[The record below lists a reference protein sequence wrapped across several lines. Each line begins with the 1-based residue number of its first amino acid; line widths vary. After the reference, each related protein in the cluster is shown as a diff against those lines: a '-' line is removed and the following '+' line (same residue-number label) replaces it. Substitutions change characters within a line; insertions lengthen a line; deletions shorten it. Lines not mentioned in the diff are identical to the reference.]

1 MLYSIKPIVNH
12 NNDKTMFNTASTAA
26 MNVSSMTPIEYT
38 LKKCNIKFTKKV
50 LVKENDSE
58 LAFLEANDTVDVVNQ
73 LKFDILK
80 DVYLTMREESKADL
94 EAINKKEFKQ
104 KVLNI
109 IANKK
114 DDALINKS
122 IDELEAL
129 IKD

>member
-1 MLYSIKPIVNH
+1 MDIYKKGLQANLRFTTGAGILTTEQLFSCGISTIIK
-12 NNDKTMFNTASTAA
+12 
-26 MNVSSMTPIEYT
+26 
-38 LKKCNIKFTKKV
+38 LIKDTKKV